1 MPVEILHESMR
12 RIASEDTEAEQLG
25 EGYGG
30 VTGPTEGPVWIKEKG
45 YLLFS
50 DIHGDRRM
58 RYTPGEGV
66 TVDKEGTGKANGMT
80 RDRQGR
86 LISCHHFTRCVDAE
100 DLETGEVTMIADAY
114 KGYKLNRP
122 NDVVVKSDG
131 AVYFTDPPPRI
142 PLTPPEHPPEQDC
155 AGVYRVSPDGQRIN
169 RIVHHFAN
177 PNGLCFS
184 PDEKVLYI
192 NDSHINRKLIMAYD
206 VEANGM
212 VDLGSE
218 RLFCDM
224 KGDDRRGIPDGMKC
238 DIEGN
243 VYCTGP
249 GGIWVMNPDGTHI
262 GTIINANIPVN
273 MNWGDDD
280 LQTLY
285 FAGAYTINRI
295 RLGIPGVPVPRGDV
309 QAAG

>member
-12 RIASEDTEAEQLG
+12 RIASEDLEAEQLG

-30 VTGPTEGPVWIKEKG
+30 PTGPTEGPVWIAEKN

-58 RYTPGEGV
+58 RYTPGQGV
-66 TVDKEGTGKANGMT
+66 TVDRQGTGKANGMT
-80 RDRQGR
+80 RDPKGR
-86 LISCHHFTRCVDAE
+86 LVSCHHFSRCVDAE
-100 DLETGEVTMIADAY
+100 DLDTGEVTMIADHY
-114 KGYKLNRP
+114 RGLKLNRP

-131 AVYFTDPPPRI
+131 AVYFTDPPPRP
-142 PLTPPEHPPEQDC
+142 PLTPWEHPPEQDI
-155 AGVYRVSPDGQRIN
+155 AGVYRVSPGDLRIN
-169 RIVHHFAN
+169 RIIHDFAN

-184 PDEKVLYI
+184 PDEKILYV
-192 NDSHINRKLIMAYD
+192 NDSNIHRKHIKAYD

-212 VDLGSE
+212 LDLGSE

-224 KGDDRRGIPDGMKC
+224 KGDDRRGVPDGMKC
-238 DIEGN
+238 DVEGN

-249 GGIWVMNPDGTHI
+249 GGIWVMNPAGLHI
-262 GTIINANIPVN
+262 GTIVNGNIPVN

-280 LQTLY
+280 LRTLY
-285 FAGAYTINRI
+285 FAGAFTINRI
-295 RLGIPGVPVPRGDV
+295 RLGIPGIPVPRGTIS
-309 QAAG
+309 